1 MENITKAL
9 LIAAAILIIV
19 MLLSAVMV
27 FWDEMAIYFSANYDS
42 KMLKQLVEENKKFAN
57 YNQQKIRGNEL
68 VSVMNR
74 IVDYNNY
81 QSEIVG
87 FEPVGITIDFMGSY
101 YKDLRYGGETGGDV
115 LISSRYID
123 NDNGNDDTEIKR
135 ISETSVRLTSIGATI
150 SGITDTKLQKLSAE
164 IANIVDE
171 PKRSYFDTNEQYK
184 SALEAYEITRA
195 EKLTKIL
202 GYKIAPGDDVEN
214 IKDATYQYYQYT
226 QFKRAMFECINITYN
241 DSNGRVNGMEF
252 QVVLE
257 DNPAGGKMI
266 KFD

>member
-19 MLLSAVMV
+19 MLLSVVMI
-27 FWDEMAIYFSANYDS
+27 FWDEVAIYFSADYDS
-42 KMLKQLVEENKKFAN
+42 KMLEQLVQENKKFAN
-57 YNQQKIRGNEL
+57 YNQQTIRGNEL

-87 FEPVGITIDFMGSY
+87 FETVGITIDFLGSY
-101 YKDLRYGGETGGDV
+101 YKELRYGGETGGDV
-115 LISSRYID
+115 LINSRIVD
-123 NDNGNDDTEIKR
+123 NDNGSDDSEIKR
-135 ISETSVRLTSIGATI
+135 ISETSSRLLAIGAEI
-150 SGITDTKLQKLSAE
+150 PGITDTKLQKLSSE

-171 PKRSYFDTNEQYK
+171 PKRSYFQTTDQYND
-184 SALEAYEITRA
+184 ALEAYKITRA
-195 EKLTKIL
+195 QKLTKIL
-202 GYKIAPGDDVEN
+202 GYSINPDDNVDN
-214 IKDATYQYYQYT
+214 IKEATYQYYQYT
-226 QFKRAMFECINITYN
+226 QFKRAMFKCINITYN
-241 DSNGRVNGMEF
+241 ESNGRVNGMEF
-252 QVVLE
+252 EVVLE